1 MLHEEKS
8 AETGELRYIV
18 VANPTAAKEASIA
31 GGTVPMQEEEEER
44 PSAAETQAEEAIKA
58 SAAQQP
64 LIYPV
69 FAHTWTYTL
78 FLRPLLRNPLFNV
91 ASSASAESYA
101 LGMLKTAK
109 SMPLQSA
116 LTTPLLPPPPQ
127 TKHRFPTATTDHG
140 YFAAQKST
148 TCLRYFKPSHRTTSA
163 RRSSRFF

>member
-64 LIYPV
+64 LIYL
-69 FAHTWTYTL
+69 FSRTHGHTLSFSVPSCATPCLTWHRLLQRKVTPWVCSK
-78 FLRPLLRNPLFNV
+78 RPSRCPCRV
-91 ASSASAESYA
+91 R
-101 LGMLKTAK
+101 
-109 SMPLQSA
+109 
-116 LTTPLLPPPPQ
+116 LPPPSFLLLLRKQNIVFQRLPLIMVILRHRNPQ
-127 TKHRFPTATTDHG
+127 HA
-140 YFAAQKST
+140 
-148 TCLRYFKPSHRTTSA
+148 
-163 RRSSRFF
+163 